1 MSWLK
6 GAATPSLPCGIP
18 GSRAGKDGMGKD
30 GSDAPKVTQQG
41 HASMEG
47 LFVLLPTA
55 PPLEHDSLHTP
66 ILPRE
71 CPPQHHSQLP
81 HYGRPDPVYCI
92 WGQGQR
98 LIGEKLYTLA
108 QKPSSH

>member
-30 GSDAPKVTQQG
+30 GSGAPKVTQQG

-47 LFVLLPTA
+47 LFVLLLMA
-55 PPLEHDSLHTP
+55 PPLEHDSLHNP
-66 ILPRE
+66 ILSRVPTTAPFPALSLQKARP
-71 CPPQHHSQLP
+71 CLLYSGTGAKA
-81 HYGRPDPVYCI
+81 YWGRAVH
-92 WGQGQR
+92 
-98 LIGEKLYTLA
+98 IGSET
-108 QKPSSH
+108 